1 MIESDEL
8 ALKYNQLSNDILN
21 FDLIDKLSGETHNI
35 GFSLKWYKGYEQE
48 IGTDTQKS
56 GAYIFRPEQG
66 QYFSETYASIKQVSY
81 FDCAVKDMFV
91 VAMEGTEGDANIFV
105 SIEDLPVL
113 KFEVE
118 LGSIVKNVNGH
129 EVTVNF
135 HSQLDNQ
142 GVFYTDSN
150 GLEMMRREL
159 NYRPTWDL

>member
-1 MIESDEL
+1 
-8 ALKYNQLSNDILN
+8 
-21 FDLIDKLSGETHNI
+21 
-35 GFSLKWYKGYEQE
+35 
-48 IGTDTQKS
+48 
-56 GAYIFRPEQG
+56 
-66 QYFSETYASIKQVSY
+66 
-81 FDCAVKDMFV
+81 MFV